1 MNTERGETIPKTSY
15 SLLYINMAC
24 NTPMHKTLLDAVFR
38 LPRTLLKT
46 LGSDTKFVMPQIWSK
61 SQDLFN
67 VMGSMYAIVIFFG
80 VQNTSSVQPVVDVE
94 LTVFYRERAARMYS
108 VIPYAFGQLI
118 HLDRFQE
125 EVIKL
130 LLAGIEAILSSD
142 DLQVA
147 SEDAVYDFFLKWTR
161 AHYPLIDEC

>member
-1 MNTERGETIPKTSY
+1 MRRYRVMSLEFDNYETEGWRDAEPSRCPFF
-15 SLLYINMAC
+15 C
-24 NTPMHKTLLDAVFR
+24 NLEIW
-38 LPRTLLKT
+38 
-46 LGSDTKFVMPQIWSK
+46 SDVEKITSK